1 MESPSNARC
10 CMRFSGVRLPKTHVN
25 ARHNIDNNRTQLPQ
39 SYRSTVYRSSQ
50 QVLCGVLLDCKMCFH
65 QQLLRWWSWSPHGP
79 GGDWPDKL
87 PADGAEGGLAEERG
101 DELVVLDEVDLGLL
115 DGSSSAVYSGDLF
128 VLSGLLSLYWS
139 GRGREDESSHDLGAR
154 RPGPLS
160 NASDRLNA
168 NVLSSPRVKWL
179 TWLLLVRT
187 DKMNVW
193 GKEPLPVRLEGRA
206 LLQEKRKGFKV
217 HVRLICH
224 TYVLH
229 FSKQWGK

>member
-1 MESPSNARC
+1 MTAALTTCPSFLTVCRLPLEVRGPAINPQEQYPIWIRTMESPSNARC

-25 ARHNIDNNRTQLPQ
+25 AGHNIDNNRTQLPQ
-39 SYRSTVYRSSQ
+39 SYRSTVYRSTVGRYS
-50 QVLCGVLLDCKMCFH
+50 VVYCWIVRCASTSSSYAGG
-65 QQLLRWWSWSPHGP
+65 HGALTAQ
-79 GGDWPDKL
+79 GDWPDKL

-128 VLSGLLSLYWS
+128 LLSGLHSLYWS

-154 RPGPLS
+154 TPGPLS

-168 NVLSSPRVKWL
+168 YVRSSPRVKWL

-187 DKMNVW
+187 EN
-193 GKEPLPVRLEGRA
+193 R
-206 LLQEKRKGFKV
+206 
-217 HVRLICH
+217 
-224 TYVLH
+224 
-229 FSKQWGK
+229 